1 MKKLLLSICFLL
13 TYLLLVCS
21 FARAGENQDCLYWT
35 DPVLGPQM
43 HGVGCR
49 ELTRFKVEEGHV
61 IIFSHPDSTTPS
73 YAIAECNKS
82 GRQCKVIDSSAF
94 PCYKKLQN
102 AVRRMKARMHSNLNS
117 RSLTR
122 GFVMTDEIWE
132 RELEATY
139 QECVK

>member
-1 MKKLLLSICFLL
+1 MKKLLLSVCFLL

-21 FARAGENQDCLYWT
+21 FAHAGENQDCLYWT

-43 HGVGCR
+43 HGEGCHKR
-49 ELTRFKVEEGHV
+49 TRFKVEVEEGHV
-61 IIFSHPDSTTPS
+61 IVFHKPDSPAPS
-73 YAIAECNKS
+73 YVIAECNES

-102 AVRRMKARMHSNLNS
+102 AVRIINEKLRPRVLGREKLW
-117 RSLTR
+117 TP
-122 GFVMTDEIWE
+122 
-132 RELEATY
+132 ELEATY

>member
-21 FARAGENQDCLYWT
+21 FAHAGENQDCLYWT

-49 ELTRFKVEEGHV
+49 ELPKFKVLAPA
-61 IIFSHPDSTTPS
+61 ILFSASDSTPPV
-73 YAIAECNKS
+73 IMIVQCKES
-82 GRQCKVIDSSAF
+82 GRQCKVLDSSAF
-94 PCYKKLQN
+94 PCYKKLQD
-102 AVRRMKARMHSNLNS
+102 AVRIINEKLRPRVL
-117 RSLTR
+117 
-122 GFVMTDEIWE
+122 G
-132 RELEATY
+132 REKLWTPDLEATY